1 MSFRRLFLFLLV
13 FIFSLQRFSFGEN
26 VPAVMH
32 AIPQD
37 GYEVKEDK
45 IYYRYGNCGIIL
57 EIGTDRAVANYY
69 LDRGIQL
76 GNPFRNT
83 GGEYEGAT
91 IFIVTFL
98 NRSAGSIAFTP
109 SYVTMK
115 IKSTAVFPMDFTVL
129 VGLMGGQEPRIQKV
143 LENSIFHSPET
154 IRKGEVV
161 TKLLVYPAL
170 PKKSL
175 DLRLEFEYLYFENHE
190 TKPIF
195 YFSRKKE

>member
-1 MSFRRLFLFLLV
+1 MSFRRIALFVLIL
-13 FIFSLQRFSFGEN
+13 IFFLQRSAFSDTLPP
-26 VPAVMH
+26 VMRAV
-32 AIPQD
+32 PQD

-45 IYYRYGNCGIIL
+45 IYYRYGSCGIIL

-115 IKSTAVFPMDFTVL
+115 IKETAVFPMDFTVL
-129 VGLMGGQEPRIQKV
+129 VGLMGGQDPRIQKV
-143 LENSIFHSPET
+143 LEKSIFHSPET
-154 IRKGEVV
+154 IRKGDVV

-170 PKKSL
+170 PKKSS
-175 DLRLEFEYLYFENHE
+175 DLRLEFEYLYLENHE
-190 TKPIF
+190 TKPVF